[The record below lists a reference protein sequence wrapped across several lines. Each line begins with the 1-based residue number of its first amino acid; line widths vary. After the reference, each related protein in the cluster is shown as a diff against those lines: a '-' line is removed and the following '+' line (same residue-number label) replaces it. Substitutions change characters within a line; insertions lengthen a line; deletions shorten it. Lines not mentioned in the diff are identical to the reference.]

1 MPSHEHWPSRIKIND
16 WNVVKSIWQYQF
28 IIYTLSVSFEGQSS
42 EIDSVKSVG
51 LPSDMRI
58 ILGWIWK
65 LPITYE
71 WPETYSFFI
80 KKGILWHNFRQN
92 IVNIQWHPLTS
103 RFKLSR
109 DRYIAT
115 VNGEGPPISPLS
127 EKKSVGLLIVC

>member
-80 KKGILWHNFRQN
+80 KKVYYDI
-92 IVNIQWHPLTS
+92 
-103 RFKLSR
+103 
-109 DRYIAT
+109 
-115 VNGEGPPISPLS
+115 ISD
-127 EKKSVGLLIVC
+127 KTY